1 MPCRL
6 HLRAE
11 RVHAE
16 DAAQHVGNLTER
28 RIGVRC
34 LDQGG
39 HQVFAALRGAAHPL
53 QRGGVALVV
62 VAAIGVVGF
71 LVGATAAV
79 SSDDGGE
86 GACGYGEEDF
96 ELQRQVADELVAF
109 VGAVDAD

>member
-1 MPCRL
+1 M
-6 HLRAE
+6 
-11 RVHAE
+11 
-16 DAAQHVGNLTER
+16 
-28 RIGVRC
+28 
-34 LDQGG
+34 
-39 HQVFAALRGAAHPL
+39 
-53 QRGGVALVV
+53 

>member
-1 MPCRL
+1 MQVLLCVRS
-6 HLRAE
+6 
-11 RVHAE
+11 
-16 DAAQHVGNLTER
+16 
-28 RIGVRC
+28 IGVQ
-34 LDQGG
+34 LVEQG
-39 HQVFAALRGAAHPL
+39 L
-53 QRGGVALVV
+53 ALVV

-86 GACGYGEEDF
+86 GACGYGEEDL

>member
-1 MPCRL
+1 VQRL
-6 HLRAE
+6 LC
-11 RVHAE
+11 VCS
-16 DAAQHVGNLTER
+16 
-28 RIGVRC
+28 IGVQ
-34 LDQGG
+34 LVEQG
-39 HQVFAALRGAAHPL
+39 L
-53 QRGGVALVV
+53 ALVV

-79 SSDDGGE
+79 GADDGGE